1 MNPYAFCE
9 NSKRK
14 PFCQKLRASRT
25 VLFALLCGVALSNG
39 TIDYGNVK
47 YITQEDADK
56 INARSMVDDD
66 DILFAMIGSIGNPV
80 LVKKDREFCI
90 KNMALFKKHAN
101 TDISMRY
108 MYWFFFFIQY
118 KLKKE
123 ASGGV
128 QSFISLSR
136 FREYLV
142 PLPPFAEQKRI
153 VAKIEEMLPLCERLK

>member
-1 MNPYAFCE
+1 MRLAYSVRVAFTFSIE
-9 NSKRK
+9 
-14 PFCQKLRASRT
+14 P
-25 VLFALLCGVALSNG
+25 
-39 TIDYGNVK
+39 
-47 YITQEDADK
+47 DK
-56 INARSMVDDD
+56 INVRSMVDDD
-66 DILFAMIGSIGNPV
+66 DILFAMIGSIGDPV

-90 KNMALFKKHAN
+90 KNTALFKKHAN

-128 QSFISLSR
+128 QSFIFLTR
-136 FREYLV
+136 FRESLV

-153 VAKIEEMLPLCERLK
+153 VAKVEELLPLCERLK

>member
-1 MNPYAFCE
+1 
-9 NSKRK
+9 
-14 PFCQKLRASRT
+14 
-25 VLFALLCGVALSNG
+25 
-39 TIDYGNVK
+39 
-47 YITQEDADK
+47 
-56 INARSMVDDD
+56 MVEDD

-90 KNMALFKKHAN
+90 KNMALFKKFAD
-101 TDISMRY
+101 TDIFMQY
-108 MYWFFFFIQY
+108 MYWFFFYAQY

-153 VAKIEEMLPLCERLK
+153 VAKIEELLPLCERLK